1 MVPNPCH
8 CRLSESLH
16 VVREPAKT
24 ESLESG
30 DGRTYEEMALLK
42 Q

>member
-1 MVPNPCH
+1 MW
-8 CRLSESLH
+8 S
-16 VVREPAKT
+16 EPAKTMRVHPT

-30 DGRTYEEMALLK
+30 DGRAYEEMALLK